1 MIQPFPTDGR
11 ELQLVKGS
19 FVKACHPFFLK
30 TVVMNNGENQ
40 SRYQASATSESVDA
54 VVALGAVL
62 SLTVEVVLGGTAGAV
77 DASGPGLG

>member
-1 MIQPFPTDGR
+1 M
-11 ELQLVKGS
+11 KGP
-19 FVKACHPFFLK
+19 FVKACLPFFLK
-30 TVVMNNGENQ
+30 IVVMNNGKTQ

-62 SLTVEVVLGGTAGAV
+62 SLTVELFLGGAAGAV